1 VHFESSPDQFA
12 QNEEYQQGRETE
24 GKKFQAQAA
33 LADAVP
39 GAVTAVSKMNKEVK
53 KDQDLDKISK
63 DALKD
68 TDTSTQ
74 VHRQ

>member
-1 VHFESSPDQFA
+1 LL
-12 QNEEYQQGRETE
+12 YGETE
-24 GKKFQAQAA
+24 AKKLQAQAA
-33 LADAVP
+33 LADAIP

-68 TDTSTQ
+68 TDTSTLKNLNN
-74 VHRQ
+74 